1 MKRAR
6 FALASIAIVLAA
18 CTTSS
23 AGLGSATS
31 PPASSGPTASATVT
45 SPPPVGRIAFSRYDN
60 WDPESGVFQGA
71 FITDPSG
78 SDEHRIP
85 LPRRWKDL
93 AVAWSPDGKQLLV
106 SIGSQIRP
114 EGSHAGAESA
124 IVRPDGTL
132 VRLLDPKGLDADLN
146 CNAWSPDG
154 KTLLCNAGNDQH
166 TAVEGIYSLRADG
179 TDLTRLTTTPYHS
192 VIGAKGGCGAGDDQ
206 ESFSPDGKE
215 FVFRRKRCG
224 HGAEPWINAKAALY
238 VENIDGSGLH
248 KIVDYGGVRPHAGAV
263 HWSPDGT
270 EILFGDDSG
279 TLYTVHP
286 DGSGLTPIFIDTSGY
301 GGFSPYAFEPAWS
314 PDGAWIVFSMGVA
327 DGGPDTSQLWR
338 SSPDGS
344 HLTKIVDGKKG
355 VGFISWGSGT

>member
-6 FALASIAIVLAA
+6 FAVASFAIVLAA

-23 AGLGSATS
+23 AGVGSTTTQ
-31 PPASSGPTASATVT
+31 PTSSGPTASATVA
-45 SPPPVGRIAFSRYDN
+45 PPAPAGRIAFSRYDN
-60 WDPESGVFQGA
+60 WDPETGNFLGA
-71 FITDPSG
+71 FITDPNG
-78 SDEHRIP
+78 AHERQIR

-93 AVAWSPDGKQLLV
+93 AVTWSPDGNELLV
-106 SIGSQIRP
+106 SIGYQIRTA
-114 EGSHAGAESA
+114 GSHAGAESA

-132 VRLLDPKGLDADLN
+132 VRLLDPNGLDANLN

-154 KTLLCNAGNDQH
+154 KKLLCGAGNDQH
-166 TAVEGIYSLRADG
+166 PTVEGIYSLRADG
-179 TDLTRLTTTPYHS
+179 TDLTRLTTTPYHT
-192 VIGAKGGCGAGDDQ
+192 VVGAKGECGAGDDQ
-206 ESFSPDGKE
+206 ETFSPDGKR

-263 HWSPDGT
+263 DWSPDGT

-286 DGSGLTPIFIDTSGY
+286 DGSEPTPIF
-301 GGFSPYAFEPAWS
+301 
-314 PDGAWIVFSMGVA
+314 
-327 DGGPDTSQLWR
+327 
-338 SSPDGS
+338 
-344 HLTKIVDGKKG
+344 
-355 VGFISWGSGT
+355 